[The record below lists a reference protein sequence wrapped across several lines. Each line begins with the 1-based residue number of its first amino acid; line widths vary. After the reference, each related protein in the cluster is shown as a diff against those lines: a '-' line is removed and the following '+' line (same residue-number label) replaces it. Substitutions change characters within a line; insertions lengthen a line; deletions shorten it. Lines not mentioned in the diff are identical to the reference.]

1 MDVPADQDLMLRF
14 RDGHTA
20 AFGELYDRHRG
31 PLYRYFA
38 RQTTRASVDDLF
50 QETWMRVIRAKDDYR
65 PDPSFRAYLYRI
77 AHNVLV
83 DHYRREGH
91 ASLPQA
97 SDDIDPIDPAIGPD
111 GQYERAE
118 LRAAF
123 AAALERLPA
132 EQREAFLLHEEAGL
146 TLEQIAAVVGAGRET
161 VKSRLRYAVA
171 RLRETLGARYRA
183 MEELR

>member
-1 MDVPADQDLMLRF
+1 MLRY
-14 RDGHTA
+14 RDGHA
-20 AFGELYDRHRG
+20 ASFDELYGRHRG

-50 QETWMRVIRAKDDYR
+50 QETWLRVIRAKDDYR
-65 PDPSFRAYLYRI
+65 ADASFRAYLYRI

-83 DHYRREGH
+83 DHYRRAGH
-91 ASLPQA
+91 VARPEARDEL
-97 SDDIDPIDPAIGPD
+97 DPVDPAIGPE
-111 GQYERAE
+111 GRYERAA

-123 AAALERLPA
+123 VAALEQLPA

-171 RLRETLGARYRA
+171 RLREALTASSPVT
-183 MEELR
+183 EELG